1 MAAEDLS
8 PRVASP
14 QDRDDVVAILVS
26 AFYDDPTWSWA
37 FPDPSL
43 RAEQHRRLWRLFV
56 EGAMRYPWVWLTPG
70 NTATSVWI
78 PPNGTDLSD
87 EQEAALEP
95 TIVEMLG
102 ADASPVIDGFELF
115 DRAHPREV
123 PHFYLSLLGTRAEHR
138 GRGYGLGLLAENLR
152 RIDEAGMPAYLEAS
166 NPANVALY
174 ERHGFEVRGSFK
186 LPGDGPGGFHDVA
199 RRCVPRMSQSR
210 PPPIFFV
217 IGEALTCRRLQRAFA
232 SQLVH
237 TPAGQQRL
245 LAPESLGH
253 L

>member
-8 PRVASP
+8 LRVASP
-14 QDRDDVVAILVS
+14 QDWGDVVAILVS

-37 FPDPSL
+37 FPNPSL
-43 RAEQHRRLWRLFV
+43 RAEQHRRLWGLFV
-56 EGAMRYPWVWLTPG
+56 DGAMRYPWVWLTPG

-78 PPNGTDLSD
+78 PPNGTDLSE

-102 ADASPVIDGFELF
+102 ADASPVIHAVELF

-123 PHFYLSLLGTRAEHR
+123 PHFYLSLLGTSAAHR
-138 GRGYGLGLLAENLR
+138 GRGYGLALLAENLR

-174 ERHGFEVRGSFK
+174 ERKGFEVRGSFK
-186 LPGDGPGGFHDVA
+186 LPGDGPEVFRIWRDA
-199 RRCVPRMSQSR
+199 
-210 PPPIFFV
+210 
-217 IGEALTCRRLQRAFA
+217 A
-232 SQLVH
+232 
-237 TPAGQQRL
+237 
-245 LAPESLGH
+245 SLG
-253 L
+253 

>member
-14 QDRDDVVAILVS
+14 QDRDNVVAILIS

-43 RAEQHRRLWRLFV
+43 RAEQHRRLWGLFV
-56 EGAMRYPWVWLTPG
+56 DGAMRYPWVWLTPG

-78 PPNGTDLSD
+78 PPNGTDLSQ

-102 ADASPVIDGFELF
+102 ADASAVIHAFELF
-115 DRAHPREV
+115 DQAHPREV
-123 PHFYLSLLGTRAEHR
+123 PHFYLSLLATSAAHR
-138 GRGYGLGLLAENLR
+138 GRGYGLGLLAGNLR
-152 RIDEAGMPAYLEAS
+152 LIDEAAMPAYLEAS

-186 LPGDGPGGFHDVA
+186 LPGDGPEVFTMWRDA
-199 RRCVPRMSQSR
+199 
-210 PPPIFFV
+210 
-217 IGEALTCRRLQRAFA
+217 A
-232 SQLVH
+232 
-237 TPAGQQRL
+237 
-245 LAPESLGH
+245 SLG
-253 L
+253 